1 VKKKAGHRGLGRGF
15 AGITLVETVL
25 SLLILAGAFVAAMN
39 TITAARGSQVIL
51 AERRFGQVLA
61 EDLMDEILSKGQY
74 KEGLTRGPETDEVD
88 GLSRAGFDDLDDYH
102 DWSAS
107 PPVDEDGNA
116 IAGADRYTREA
127 QVRYVELWNPNQVTL
142 TDEGMALIIVTVKHG
157 DKQVAQLHTFRSDIW
172 QPPGESY

>member
-1 VKKKAGHRGLGRGF
+1 MHHKGRDSVRQRGL

-39 TITAARGSQVIL
+39 TITSARGSQVIL

-61 EDLMDEILSKGQY
+61 EDLMDEILARDQY
-74 KEGLTRGPETDEVD
+74 KEGASFGPEANEVN
-88 GLSRAGFDDLDDYH
+88 GKSRVAFDDLDDYH
-102 DWSAS
+102 GWSAS
-107 PPVDEDGNA
+107 PPVDQAGNA

-127 QVRYVELWNPNQVTL
+127 HVRYVKLWNPNQTTL
-142 TDEGMALIIVTVKHG
+142 TDEGMALIVVTVKHG
-157 DKQVAQLHTFRSDIW
+157 DKQVAELHTFRSDIW